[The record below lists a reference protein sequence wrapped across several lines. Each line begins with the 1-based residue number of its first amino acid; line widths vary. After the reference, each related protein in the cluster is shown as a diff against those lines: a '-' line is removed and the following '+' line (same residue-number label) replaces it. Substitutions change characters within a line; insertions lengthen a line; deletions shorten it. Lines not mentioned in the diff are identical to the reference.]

1 MCVKYLFSLLLL
13 VPVIMPVYA
22 QEDEDRI
29 RYSYDLSTVYD
40 DNIRRAKYDADIRED
55 SLFNLSFRAH
65 KKLWN
70 SRFSQ
75 LGIAAKVEAEKY
87 STFDT
92 LDNVGF
98 GVGLKY
104 SFSFSSGF
112 SAPLYSLK
120 LDLGGIK
127 SESEM
132 RTADTASL
140 GLEINKWLT
149 NTISLTAGYKAK
161 LQDSQSE
168 VFDTMEHQFFA
179 NLDLELSARHLFYLT
194 YHYIAGDIVSSA
206 TPKIAIIN
214 AADAIEPDDAFGG
227 IAANQFAYRL
237 DAVSQVVTLG
247 YNAAISGNLSLD
259 LSLRYIN
266 SEATQDPFIY
276 YDRTIVRASL
286 VGRF

>member
-1 MCVKYLFSLLLL
+1 ML
-13 VPVIMPVYA
+13 VLVTFAMPLSA
-22 QEDEDRI
+22 RASEDSI
-29 RYSYDLSTVYD
+29 RFSYDLSAIYD
-40 DNIRRAKYDADIRED
+40 DNIRRAKYDEDIRED
-55 SLFNLSFRAH
+55 SVLNLSFRAQ
-65 KKLWN
+65 KNLSS
-70 SRFSQ
+70 SRFSK
-75 LGIAAKVEAEKY
+75 LGIAAKVDAEKF

-92 LDNVGF
+92 LDNVSF

-104 SFSFSSGF
+104 SFGFSSAF
-112 SAPLYSLK
+112 TAPMYSLK
-120 LDLGGIK
+120 LDAGGVE

-132 RTADTASL
+132 RTANTASV
-140 GLEINKWLT
+140 GLEMNKWLT
-149 NTISLTAGYKAK
+149 NKISLTTGYKAK

-168 VFDTMEHQFFA
+168 VFDTVEHQFFA

-237 DAVSQVVTLG
+237 DAVSHVVTLG

-259 LSLRYIN
+259 LSYRFID
-266 SEATQDPFIY
+266 SEATVDPFIY
-276 YDRTIVRASL
+276 YDRSIVRASL

>member
-1 MCVKYLFSLLLL
+1 MRAKVLFAILVLGTVSLPLS
-13 VPVIMPVYA
+13 A
-22 QEDEDRI
+22 QADEDSI
-29 RYSYDLSTVYD
+29 RFSYDLSAVYD
-40 DNIRRAKYDADIRED
+40 DNIRRAKYDEDIRED
-55 SLFNLSFRAH
+55 SIFNLSFRAQ
-65 KKLWN
+65 KKL
-70 SRFSQ
+70 SSTRFSQ
-75 LGIAAKVEAEKY
+75 LGIAARVEAEKY

-92 LDNVGF
+92 LDNISF

-104 SFSFSSGF
+104 SFGF
-112 SAPLYSLK
+112 SAAFTAPLYSLK
-120 LDLGGIK
+120 LDAGGVE

-132 RTADTASL
+132 RTANSASL
-140 GLEINKWLT
+140 GLEMNRWLT

-168 VFDTMEHQFFA
+168 VFDTVEHQFFA

-247 YNAAISGNLSLD
+247 YNAAISRNLSLD
-259 LSLRYIN
+259 LSLRYVD
-266 SEATQDPFIY
+266 SEATEDPFIY
-276 YDRTIVRASL
+276 YDRSIVRASL